1 MPISNQRIFQYQT
14 MPFSILWDI
23 RPNFS
28 GLSPCW
34 RQVAYALRTR
44 APVAV
49 NSIATVTLPLDLH
62 VLGLPLAFILSQ
74 DQTLH
79 CKSLFFIFISC
90 LMLKEIINF
99 SCLNFLKEHIPY
111 FIFADKKSNRTIPFI
126 ISIFL
131 LTSDSVTSFVR
142 IAGAKVETIF

>member
-1 MPISNQRIFQYQT
+1 MLRMPISNQRIFQHLT
-14 MPFSILWDI
+14 MPLNVLWDI

-79 CKSLFFIFISC
+79 CKKVFKCFKSILTTV
-90 LMLKEIINF
+90 LIIKIRN
-99 SCLNFLKEHIPY
+99 
-111 FIFADKKSNRTIPFI
+111 
-126 ISIFL
+126 
-131 LTSDSVTSFVR
+131 
-142 IAGAKVETIF
+142 

>member
-14 MPFSILWDI
+14 MPFNILWDI

-79 CKSLFFIFISC
+79 CKSLFFFIFISC

-111 FIFADKKSNRTIPFI
+111 FIFADKKSNRTPLI

-131 LTSDSVTSFVR
+131 LTSDSVTGFVR